1 RRGGRRLQAG
11 PGPRRQPP
19 RRGPGDRARRH
30 HARRRPD
37 PGHHHPVQEAR
48 HQAGRPAGH
57 RLLVRRVRR
66 RRPVGHRLRRDRQP
80 RPAGRLMVA
89 RLADKVRAVLALLG
103 PLGAGSQALLL
114 RLLARFGRAWVFGG
128 VAITVFAL
136 VRYRTAIAWVL
147 AVWCAAAWMHAPGPA
162 REDTADA
169 GEQQAPEAPED
180 PFPGMVWD
188 LIGDAPGVHI
198 KRIVEWLHDT
208 GLDPACT
215 PADVTAGLTRRGI
228 PIRASV

>member
-1 RRGGRRLQAG
+1 
-11 PGPRRQPP
+11 
-19 RRGPGDRARRH
+19 
-30 HARRRPD
+30 
-37 PGHHHPVQEAR
+37 
-48 HQAGRPAGH
+48 
-57 RLLVRRVRR
+57 
-66 RRPVGHRLRRDRQP
+66 
-80 RPAGRLMVA
+80 MVA

-128 VAITVFAL
+128 AAITVFAL

-169 GEQQAPEAPED
+169 GGQQAPEAPED

-228 PIRASV
+228 PIRASVRAADGRVNRGVHRDDLDAWLGARSPAPSTPVAMPRSEPATTALTSGVADAATGVATPATPSD